1 MTLRKIFNVS
11 NYALVTALAIS
22 AIAAWYSIQGLMA
35 IFSAAVVPIVI
46 MGTALEVGKVVTTV
60 WLHDYWDRAGWKLK
74 LYLVPAVVI
83 LAFITSMGIFG
94 FLSKAHS
101 DQSLVSGDI
110 QSKIAIYDEKIKTAR
125 ENIESDRKQL
135 RQMDDAVDQV
145 MSRSTTEQGA
155 DRSNAIRKS
164 QQHDRIALAKDIET
178 QQKIIV
184 SLNDESAPIRADVR
198 KVAAEVGPIKYIAAL
213 IYGDNPSSDLLER
226 AVRWVIIILVLVFD
240 PLALC
245 LVIAA
250 ITSREWDKERWADEE
265 NTLDP
270 YVADVGEKPSLEET
284 DEIEHVGTYEEELS
298 SDIVELEQPEI
309 ILCHKC
315 GTPLVN
321 ATGIGP
327 FCPNKECDVVDGPF
341 VEEEP
346 EPATLTVDSDLPISN
361 TEQIQTENVTEESKV
376 IPTQEGYVSYNN
388 KSYHT
393 NALKQLRPDLTDH
406 INNAHQINTNFG
418 TSFPTIAKKGDVFVR
433 VDVLPNKV
441 FKFDGN
447 KWIEL
452 NKVMTDSHLFN
463 SDYIQF
469 LIDKI
474 DKGEYD
480 VEHLTEIEAAAIEE
494 YLKNKNNSK

>member
-101 DQSLVSGDI
+101 DQSLVSGDV

-315 GTPLVN
+315 GTPLEN

-346 EPATLTVDSDLPISN
+346 EPATLTVDSDLPISTTDEIR
-361 TEQIQTENVTEESKV
+361 TEGVTQLNPIKYS
-376 IPTQEGYVSYNN
+376 EGDYVATDDGLYRR
-388 KSYHT
+388 
-393 NALKQLRPDLTDH
+393 NAFLHLRPDLGPFIETA
-406 INNAHQINTNFG
+406 NKINTNFG
-418 TSFPTIAKKGDVFVR
+418 TSFPNIANKGDIFVR
-433 VDVLPNKV
+433 VDLLPNKI
-441 FKFDGN
+441 FRFEGN
-447 KWIEL
+447 KWIEI
-452 NKVMTDSHLFN
+452 NKENTDTHLTN
-463 SDYIQF
+463 DY
-469 LIDKI
+469 LEHLVEKI
-474 DKGEYD
+474 NKGEYD
-480 VEHLTEIEAAAIEE
+480 IEHLTEVEAASIEE
-494 YLKNKNNSK
+494 YLKNKNVE

>member
-74 LYLVPAVVI
+74 VYLVPAVVI

-101 DQSLVSGDI
+101 DQSLVSGDV

-327 FCPNKECDVVDGPF
+327 FCPNKECDVVDGPL
-341 VEEEP
+341 VEKEP
-346 EPATLTVDSDLPISN
+346 EPTVLTVDSDLPI
-361 TEQIQTENVTEESKV
+361 TTDKIVTEGV
-376 IPTQEGYVSYNN
+376 TQPNPIKYSEGDYVATDDGLYRRTAFL
-388 KSYHT
+388 H
-393 NALKQLRPDLTDH
+393 LRPDLGPYIDTA
-406 INNAHQINTNFG
+406 NQITTNFG
-418 TSFPTIAKKGDVFVR
+418 SQFPTIANRGDVFVR
-433 VDVLPNKV
+433 VDSIPNRV

-447 KWIEL
+447 KWLEL
-452 NKVMTDSHLFN
+452 QKDSTDSHLTN
-463 SDYIQF
+463 EQYIEH
-469 LIDKI
+469 LIEKI
-474 DKGEYD
+474 NKGEYD
-480 VEHLTEIEAAAIEE
+480 IEQLSDIEAETIEE
-494 YLKNKNNSK
+494 YLKKKNKE